1 MSGMDQTVN
10 LSHAAARTQRALAAA
25 KAYMELKMPDKEIIS
40 RVSGMFDVSPDV
52 AEDFL
57 NHVKEHPDP
66 EEW

>member
-1 MSGMDQTVN
+1 MSGMDQTAH
-10 LSHAAARTQRALAAA
+10 LSYTAARTQRALAAA
-25 KAYMELKMPDKEIIS
+25 KMCIEMKLPEDETIS
-40 RVSGMFDVSPDV
+40 KISKIFDVSPDV